1 MPTAKRLEKLKKDIP
16 CEAGGPLEH
25 HLLKAM
31 CARVKVT
38 FACPLGEVMDTLD
51 ALFDYYKALAPLLA
65 AAAKTTVTGDCHDDV
80 AAVCAAMD
88 VKYENL
94 EDALVACIGKL
105 GSDFDDAKKRDVCNA
120 IEEKHLARVMKE
132 LAKTY
137 RFKKTTPCFKVDP
150 PTKKPTWAT
159 KLTPKALEQLQEQ
172 EARGE
177 YGKWPTAMDKDES
190 SSDEEEAAAPAPK
203 EEEEEGGE
211 DSDGQE

>member
-1 MPTAKRLEKLKKDIP
+1 
-16 CEAGGPLEH
+16 
-25 HLLKAM
+25 
-31 CARVKVT
+31 
-38 FACPLGEVMDTLD
+38 MDALD
-51 ALFDYYKALAPLLA
+51 ALLDYVKAVSPLLA
-65 AAAKTTVTGDCHDDV
+65 AATGVKLTGDCATDV
-80 AAVCAAMD
+80 GAIAAKMD
-88 VKYENL
+88 VKYDGPSGL
-94 EDALVACIGKL
+94 PDALVACLGKL

-203 EEEEEGGE
+203 EEEGEEEGE